1 MIILEERLQLLE
13 KLRSYLKDYAAWQQV
28 KDQAYAEN
36 GWFLPAFIELAVS
49 NISNLLLRPAALTR
63 WVEDY
68 DIPSSLPNPKNI
80 GIVMAGNIPL
90 VGFHD
95 FLCGFVSGQRL
106 LIKTSSRDNVLINH
120 IVNKLSEWNPGVKD
134 QVAFAERLKGCDAF
148 IATGSNN
155 TGRYFEYYFRKYP
168 SIIRKNRTSMAI
180 LSGRETPDDLEG
192 LTDDMLQYFGFGCR
206 NVSKLYVPEGY
217 DFVPLL
223 GALDKYKWMEDVS
236 KFKNNYDYN
245 LSLHILN
252 NQYYMTNGT
261 LLLVE
266 NKSIFSP
273 ISQVNFEY
281 YKRGF
286 APSFS
291 NAMDE
296 IQCIIGENYLPFGSA
311 QSPSLTDYAD
321 GEDTMKFLTSLG

>member
-1 MIILEERLQLLE
+1 MITLEERLQLLE
-13 KLRSYLKDYAAWQQV
+13 KLRSHLEDVEAWQDA
-28 KDQAYAEN
+28 KEKAYAEN

-49 NISNLLLRPAALTR
+49 NISNLLLQPGSLRR
-63 WVEDY
+63 WVENY
-68 DIPSSLPNPKNI
+68 GIPSFLQHPKII
-80 GIVMAGNIPL
+80 GIVTAGNIPL

-95 FLCGFVSGQRL
+95 FLCGFVSGHKL
-106 LIKTSSRDNVLINH
+106 LIKTSSKDNALITY
-120 IVNKLSEWNPGVKD
+120 IVNKLSEWNAGVNE
-134 QVAFAERLKGCDAF
+134 QVVFAERLTGCDAY

-155 TGRYFEYYFRKYP
+155 TGRYFEYYFRNYP
-168 SIIRKNRTSMAI
+168 SIIRKNRTSVAVLNGSESQPDLQG
-180 LSGRETPDDLEG
+180 LS
-192 LTDDMLQYFGFGCR
+192 DDMLQYFGFGCR

-217 DFVPLL
+217 DFIPLL

-281 YKRGF
+281 YQPGF
-286 APSFS
+286 TPAIPIE
-291 NAMDE
+291 NNE
-296 IQCIIGENYLPFGSA
+296 IQCIIGGGNLPFGSA

-321 GEDTMKFLTSLG
+321 GEDTMKFLAGLG